1 MMSLV
6 SPLDQEMLWKLLHIF
21 LLILLIKTML
31 AYLEGKM
38 MN

>member
-1 MMSLV
+1 
-6 SPLDQEMLWKLLHIF
+6 LDQEMLWKLLHIF